1 MIVAFKFVHTADI
14 HLDSPL
20 KSLALRDP
28 ELAELI
34 GNATR
39 TALSR
44 IVDLCISEEVQALV
58 IAGDLYDGSQTSM
71 KTARFLAQEMERL
84 TATGI
89 PVFLIRGNH
98 DASSKIT
105 RELVL
110 PDAVKVFS
118 GRAETVEAT
127 LNDHAVA
134 IHGISFRMPHAPE
147 SLLGHFRSP
156 IPGAFNIGLLH
167 TSLDGAP
174 AHDPYAPCALTDLQ
188 QTGFDYWA
196 LGHIH
201 KRAVHPG
208 PTTVVM
214 PGIPQGRDIG
224 EAGPKSVTL
233 VSVDNDG
240 VIGQEEREVA
250 VAQFERL
257 AVDCDAISEWSALVD
272 TLKQSLGAA
281 RRKFKSENLIVRPV
295 LEGQSPL
302 AWRANRDADLLRSEA
317 QNIAEQIE
325 TLWIDKVEIA
335 LRPGEASK
343 PGGAVGDM
351 IALVAQ
357 GTLQAGDPD
366 VQAEMDLILKHL
378 PRELRGFIGDSEQ
391 QVTAALDDAMRQGA
405 TDILARLEEAEAE

>member
-1 MIVAFKFVHTADI
+1 MAFKFVHTADI

-28 ELAELI
+28 GLAELI

-44 IVDLCISEEVQALV
+44 IIDLCISEEVHALV

-84 TATGI
+84 TASGI
-89 PVFLIRGNH
+89 LAFLIRGNH

-110 PDAVKVFS
+110 PDALKVFS
-118 GRAETVEAT
+118 GRAETLEAT

-134 IHGISFRMPHAPE
+134 IHGISFRLPHAPE
-147 SLLGHFRSP
+147 SLLGHFNSP
-156 IPGAFNIGLLH
+156 VPNVFNIGILH
-167 TSLDGAP
+167 TSLDGATG
-174 AHDPYAPCALTDLQ
+174 HDPYAPCALADLQ
-188 QTGFDYWA
+188 QTGYDYWA

-201 KRAVHPG
+201 KRSVHPG
-208 PTTVVM
+208 KTTVVM

-233 VSVDNDG
+233 VSVDDDG
-240 VIGQEEREVA
+240 MVSQQEREVA

-257 AVDCDAISEWSALVD
+257 AIDCNAISDWSVLVD
-272 TLKQSLGAA
+272 TLKQTLKTARHEFLG
-281 RRKFKSENLIVRPV
+281 ENLIVRPILV
-295 LEGQSPL
+295 GQSSL
-302 AWRANRDADLLRSEA
+302 AWRANRDADLLRGEA
-317 QNIAEQIE
+317 QHIAEQIG
-325 TLWIDKVEIA
+325 TIWIDKVEIA
-335 LRPGEASK
+335 LQPDEGIK

-351 IALVAQ
+351 IALVTQ
-357 GTLQAGDPD
+357 GTAKADDPS
-366 VQAEMDLILKHL
+366 VQAEIDLILKHL
-378 PRELRGFIGDSEQ
+378 PRELRGFIGDSEE
-391 QVTAALDDAMRQGA
+391 QVAAALDDAMKQGA
-405 TDILARLEEAEAE
+405 MDILARLEEAEAE